1 MKKPIQVFLAGDS
14 TVSDCP
20 PHEAPMAG
28 WGQVFGQLFSEDVL
42 VRNHA
47 KGGASTNSFVEEGR
61 LQAIAER
68 ITQGD
73 YLLIQFGHN
82 DQKPR
87 GTNRNPLRS
96 KSDVKDWRM
105 EGGGQISFDDHSLHL
120 SHVQDEAHFV
130 FWCPETFPDGII
142 VTWDFS
148 PIEQPGLCMLFF
160 AAAGISG
167 EDLFDPSLRK
177 RTGTY
182 PEYHSGDI
190 NALHLS
196 YFRRKYPEERA
207 FRTCNLRKSRGFHLA
222 AMGADPLPSPDDA
235 DSPYRMK
242 LIKDKGYVHFSINGL
257 PILEWMD
264 DGSTYGPVL
273 TKGNIGFRQMA
284 PMKAAYR
291 DFAVHQAVRR

>member
-1 MKKPIQVFLAGDS
+1 MYK
-14 TVSDCP
+14 
-20 PHEAPMAG
+20 E
-28 WGQVFGQLFSEDVL
+28 
-42 VRNHA
+42 
-47 KGGASTNSFVEEGR
+47 GAC
-61 LQAIAER
+61 L
-68 ITQGD
+68 
-73 YLLIQFGHN
+73 YH
-82 DQKPR
+82 
-87 GTNRNPLRS
+87 NPLRS
-96 KSDVKDWRM
+96 VSDVKDWRM
-105 EGGGQISFDDHSLHL
+105 EGGGQISFDDHRLHL

-273 TKGNIGFRQMA
+273 TKGKIGFRQMA

>member
-1 MKKPIQVFLAGDS
+1 MSRMKRTLSFGVRSLSRRHHCDMGLLSDRAAW
-14 TVSDCP
+14 TVY
-20 PHEAPMAG
+20 A
-28 WGQVFGQLFSEDVL
+28 V
-42 VRNHA
+42 
-47 KGGASTNSFVEEGR
+47 
-61 LQAIAER
+61 
-68 ITQGD
+68 
-73 YLLIQFGHN
+73 
-82 DQKPR
+82 
-87 GTNRNPLRS
+87 
-96 KSDVKDWRM
+96 
-105 EGGGQISFDDHSLHL
+105 
-120 SHVQDEAHFV
+120 
-130 FWCPETFPDGII
+130 
-142 VTWDFS
+142 
-148 PIEQPGLCMLFF
+148 F
-160 AAAGISG
+160 AAAGMGG

-196 YFRRKYPEERA
+196 YFRRKYAEERA

-273 TKGNIGFRQMA
+273 TKGKIGFRQMA
-284 PMKAAYR
+284 PMKAVYR